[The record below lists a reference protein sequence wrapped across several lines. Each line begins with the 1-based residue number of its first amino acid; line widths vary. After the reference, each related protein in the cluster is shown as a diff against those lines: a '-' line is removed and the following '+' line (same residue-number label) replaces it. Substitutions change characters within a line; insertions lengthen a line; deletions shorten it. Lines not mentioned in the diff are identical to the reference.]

1 MYRTCLRLSKRAIL
15 CPIFRCG
22 KAHVPN
28 LPNLQGLSMPK
39 TCDSLEMFW
48 NSKLLFADR
57 ISALSRVDFS
67 GKDFKGGIDC
77 AAVAGAV
84 A

>member
-1 MYRTCLRLSKRAIL
+1 M
-15 CPIFRCG
+15 P
-22 KAHVPN
+22 H

-57 ISALSRVDFS
+57 ISALSRFDLS

-77 AAVAGAV
+77 TAASTRELGVISSAAAAGEGGQKAIRNQFGD
-84 A
+84 